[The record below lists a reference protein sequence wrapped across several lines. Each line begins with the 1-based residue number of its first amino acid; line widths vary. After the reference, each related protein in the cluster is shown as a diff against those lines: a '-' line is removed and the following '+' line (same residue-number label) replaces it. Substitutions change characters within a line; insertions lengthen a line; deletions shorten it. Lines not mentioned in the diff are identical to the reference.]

1 MSADRDRDRF
11 TTATRLRAIG
21 AQLVQRP
28 AARVYRAR
36 SRRLRPL
43 GRSRLTGRAAL
54 LAMVVCSLVVAL
66 AYPTRQYVS
75 QRAEIAER
83 RDEVRR
89 LQREVEALREQKAR
103 WSDPAYVEQQ
113 ARARLFFVR
122 PGEVGYVF
130 RGATEGRRTDGPPSR
145 ASADVANRAWYDQ
158 LWQRVDAADRR

>member
-1 MSADRDRDRF
+1 MAADRDRF
-11 TTATRLRAIG
+11 STATRLRAIG
-21 AQLVQRP
+21 VQLVQRP

-54 LAMVVCSLVVAL
+54 LVMVVCTLVVAL
-66 AYPTRQYVS
+66 AYPLRQYVS

-83 RDEVRR
+83 R
-89 LQREVEALREQKAR
+89 REVARLEREVDALREQKAR
-103 WSDPAYVEQQ
+103 WSDPAFVEQQ
-113 ARARLFFVR
+113 ARAHLFFLR

-130 RGATEGRRTDGPPSR
+130 QGGGRPEPDGLHSR
-145 ASADVANRAWYDQ
+145 VSGEVETRAWYDR

>member
-11 TTATRLRAIG
+11 STATRLRAIG

-36 SRRLRPL
+36 TRRLRPL

-54 LAMVVCSLVVAL
+54 LVMVVCTLVVAL
-66 AYPTRQYVS
+66 AYPLRQYVS

-83 RDEVRR
+83 RREVAR
-89 LQREVEALREQKAR
+89 LEREVEALREQKAR

-113 ARARLFFVR
+113 ARAHLFYLR

-130 RGATEGRRTDGPPSR
+130 RDGGRPEPQSHHSR
-145 ASADVANRAWYDQ
+145 PTGDPETRAWYDRF
-158 LWQRVDAADRR
+158 WQRVDAADRR